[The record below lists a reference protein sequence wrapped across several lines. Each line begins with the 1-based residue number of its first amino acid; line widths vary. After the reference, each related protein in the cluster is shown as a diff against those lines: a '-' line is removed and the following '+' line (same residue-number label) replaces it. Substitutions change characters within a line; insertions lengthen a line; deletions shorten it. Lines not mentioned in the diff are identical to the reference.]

1 MENKYQVEFP
11 STNVK
16 NIWKHYYIVVLELI
30 SIGFNLHFS
39 FLKNIVSSEF
49 RFSGMQNSK
58 TWWIDVKFLF
68 TFATKI
74 RIIVPG

>member
-39 FLKNIVSSEF
+39 FLKNIVSSKF
-49 RFSGMQNSK
+49 RFSDMQIQKLGGLMSSFYLLLLPTDNRAK
-58 TWWIDVKFLF
+58 
-68 TFATKI
+68 
-74 RIIVPG
+74 